1 MLAAALG
8 LAMILGTWAA
18 KRVIEQMP
26 AKRFRNFVAALL
38 VLISLQMLL
47 FG

>member
-1 MLAAALG
+1 MLAVALD

-18 KRVIEQMP
+18 KRIIEKMP
-26 AKRFRNFVAALL
+26 AERFRDFVAALL